1 MHRIVKFDIL
11 KFTLLLLV
19 SLIVVPCSAK
29 REVKLL
35 LNIPLE
41 STNQLDRKTINNRC
55 ASFIVSASSSQID
68 KHDTISIIPSHIFY
82 WSKTQDYSFEL
93 SYKTLQSGVDRFFEA
108 IPIYIIHQRYRL

>member
-35 LNIPLE
+35 LNIPIE
-41 STNQLDRKTINNRC
+41 STNQLKGKTNNNRC
-55 ASFIVSASSSQID
+55 ASFIVSSSSSQTD
-68 KHDTISIIPSHIFY
+68 KHDTISIIPSHIFN
-82 WSKTQDYSFEL
+82 WDKTQNLPFRL
-93 SYKTLQSGVDRFFEA
+93 SYRTLQSGVARLFEA